1 MINMS
6 IKDRLAKLVD
16 VKTIITIAITAV
28 FGRLALSGAISSDKV
43 WEAFLIIISFYFG
56 TQSTK
61 STKNNTSYR

>member
-61 STKNNTSYR
+61 NTTSHR